1 MGRRGPS
8 HMGPYGLAC
17 SSCFKAKCKCVARAD
32 GGEGCQRC
40 HRLNKPCRPSDALR
54 RSAIDKKP
62 SSAARIAD
70 LESKVALLI
79 SQLQAGGVG
88 GGGSGDAVRT
98 TQESQLEPGGT
109 ASASHPSVQPPDAAK
124 GAGPGGRSSYHP
136 EDANDDHHDDGHAAS
151 GSVRCSSSPAPT
163 ATPRLPDPP
172 QPVVPDAEHEA
183 MLETFRSRML
193 PHFAFVHLPA
203 ELTAHQLERDRPF
216 LFRAV
221 MCVASPSARD
231 KAARG
236 RALKRAIGEAMLDCE
251 EQSSS
256 DRMDLLL
263 ALLTYVSWG
272 WHHEINHHSSLPRLM
287 SQANSL
293 ACEIRLLDGSG
304 VPDARITAL
313 FTPGSG
319 CRADHAG
326 ALTRH
331 EFLERQRAVLGCF
344 VLSSVVSAH
353 YHGQVDALRWTPE
366 MDSGLAAVSTNHE
379 CPTDAA
385 LAAQVRLQLLAQK
398 AVQVHQQ
405 QQLEH
410 GAAAP
415 TEMTT
420 LPALL
425 ALAAL
430 QTQLRDLQTSLP
442 ATLPNRDLIAAHT
455 HATALTLSETTHAIA
470 SLVPAMISHFTRM
483 TSSTN
488 TNPNPTAAALP
499 TTIPIPIIPPS
510 AMGAAAPNPSPTPS
524 PAAAT
529 TATVTVPGPTPRQ
542 ERLRTLGHTLRAVK
556 ACAAALLAPPPAA
569 FAGIAFLQWAQLA
582 RCAAAL
588 GGMAAAWRRR
598 RGEGGG
604 GGGGGA
610 ALEYGAPGWGWE
622 HPAAAAAAAAAVAAE
637 AAAAVARGAVVD
649 LPGLLGAV
657 AGKLELVARL
667 QREGSGEGEGGGGGS
682 DDGDD
687 GVGAVFARLARRM
700 REFCAEAGRSAAA
713 PPGGGAGTETGAGG
727 AAVEGGA
734 AVDGASAGVTSW
746 SGQSI
751 MQPTGGL
758 QW

>member
-88 GGGSGDAVRT
+88 G
-98 TQESQLEPGGT
+98 
-109 ASASHPSVQPPDAAK
+109 
-124 GAGPGGRSSYHP
+124 
-136 EDANDDHHDDGHAAS
+136 DANDDHHDDGHAAS

-588 GGMAAAWRRR
+588 GGMAAAY
-598 RGEGGG
+598 
-604 GGGGGA
+604 A
-610 ALEYGAPGWGWE
+610 A
-622 HPAAAAAAAAAVAAE
+622 